1 MTTPMSELNP
11 NSVSRSD
18 RERFRDILAV
28 QRAAYLR
35 EGAPSL
41 TRRRGEVFS
50 SVVGGP
56 STLSFGKRRSFGR
69 SISGQT
75 GEPDHRASR
84 AWRTG
89 EL

>member
-18 RERFRDILAV
+18 REHFRDILAA

-41 TRRRGEVFS
+41 TRRRGEVLS
-50 SVVGGP
+50 SVVGY
-56 STLSFGKRRSFGR
+56 F
-69 SISGQT
+69 
-75 GEPDHRASR
+75 E
-84 AWRTG
+84 
-89 EL
+89 